1 MNRSILLLFAVLLLV
16 APPRLT
22 AGAQPPHNF
31 AQWEKEIA
39 AFEAADRTNPPPK
52 NGVLFIGSST
62 IRLWKT
68 LAQDFPGQPVI
79 GRGVGG
85 CEIVDCTHF
94 ADRIVFPYQPRMIFF
109 RCGGNDLANGK
120 SPEQVFADYQ
130 EFVAAV
136 RTRLPEADI
145 VFISWSPTVARW
157 SLVDKERS
165 LNKRVETYSR
175 ESPHLQYID
184 TYDLPLGPDG
194 KPRKELFI
202 QDGLHFN
209 AEGYKLLTA
218 RVRPFLLK

>member
-68 LAQDFPGQPVI
+68 LAQDFPSQPVI